1 MAFEVP
7 GSAKDA
13 TVSPQR
19 ASLDTYASSAL
30 EKSSRRKFAIR
41 LLILSGIAALGLA
54 SWFDGRGAGLS
65 RHSSGH
71 SKDRSLSR
79 YYRSVLRGLQQ
90 RRQQDDRGRPDKGNP
105 GCDELAF
112 DDAYYNDLIVDS
124 GGDIP
129 RSPCHNDD
137 NIDDT
142 FSDSDAEDGGP
153 QGPYV
158 VPQPQP
164 PELGTGMTPP
174 PNIVNLKVF
183 VAIEPGRPSVA
194 RQVAGVLTV
203 ALNGTIGNMDFFFE
217 PPPPTGDIQ
226 PTEEIPRDDTEEELS
241 PPREDVGDPGN
252 VTEIARDDPEE
263 ELSPPREDVG
273 DPGNVTEIARDDPEE
288 ELSLP
293 REDVGDPG
301 NATDD
306 SVSISP
312 LQFMAAPR
320 PLAFNIIYI
329 QTESNLY
336 VRSDRRWWW
345 QYNIRYLCFWEDD
358 ATEVGAAVMRR
369 ITRNMTMTVDTY
381 RDSIRESLREAVRD
395 NNLLLQIFVPTAF
408 EDDDMGNDDNEEEP
422 ASSPGSL
429 DDMSEFLVPLNAQE
443 WSWPRYLG
451 IALFLST
458 FVGLVV
464 TSQLGAVRRRH
475 KVRQQVWGNL
485 ASEEG
490 IKELLSTG
498 WVLRDDE
505 MEVFDKRQMGYRD
518 DDSML
523 IGGFEQREPGPGTEI
538 ITQTTIA
545 ETSTRGGNSTS
556 RGGNSTQEP
565 SSSQP

>member
-1 MAFEVP
+1 
-7 GSAKDA
+7 
-13 TVSPQR
+13 
-19 ASLDTYASSAL
+19 
-30 EKSSRRKFAIR
+30 
-41 LLILSGIAALGLA
+41 
-54 SWFDGRGAGLS
+54 
-65 RHSSGH
+65 
-71 SKDRSLSR
+71 
-79 YYRSVLRGLQQ
+79 VLRGLQQ
-90 RRQQDDRGRPDKGNP
+90 RRQQDDRGKPDKGNL
-105 GCDELAF
+105 GCDEVAF

-129 RSPCHNDD
+129 RTPCHNDD

-142 FSDSDAEDGGP
+142 FSDSDAEDGGL
-153 QGPYV
+153 QGPNLA
-158 VPQPQP
+158 PQPQP

-174 PNIVNLKVF
+174 PNIANLKVF
-183 VAIEPGRPSVA
+183 VAIEPGRPSIARHVA
-194 RQVAGVLTV
+194 EVLTV
-203 ALNGTIGNMDFFFE
+203 ALNGTISNMDFFFE
-217 PPPPTGDIQ
+217 PPPPQPGDIR
-226 PTEEIPRDDTEEELS
+226 PRPDAGDPDGGDEEELS
-241 PPREDVGDPGN
+241 PPREDPGDPGN
-252 VTEIARDDPEE
+252 VTEILRDDP
-263 ELSPPREDVG
+263 
-273 DPGNVTEIARDDPEE
+273 
-288 ELSLP
+288 P

-306 SVSISP
+306 SVSVSP
-312 LQFMAAPR
+312 LQGIMAAPR
-320 PLAFNIIYI
+320 PLAFNMIYI

-381 RDSIRESLREAVRD
+381 RDSLRESLREAVRD

-408 EDDDMGNDDNEEEP
+408 EDDDDMGIDDNVEEP
-422 ASSPGSL
+422 ASSPGGR